1 MLRGMRQASTNWLG
15 RIVMAVVL
23 GTIAVSFAIWGIGD
37 IFRGFGR
44 STVAKIGSTEITTEQ
59 FRQIY
64 NDRIQQLGRELGRPI
79 SPEQARLLRL
89 DQQLAGQLVAE
100 AALDQRARQ
109 LRLNVSDAEVAKQIM
124 NDPTFKSPTGNFDR
138 ARFEQIIRNAGFTEQ
153 RFTAEQKRLTMR
165 REVADTVSAELTP
178 PKTMADAQ
186 NRYDNEQRAIDY
198 VVLDS
203 TKAGD
208 IPAPTPELIAKY
220 YDEHKGDFRAPEYRT
235 ISLLSV
241 SPADLAKPADV
252 SDAHAKRFYDLNAAR
267 FGTPERRHIE
277 QISFPNADEAQAA
290 RTRLEKS
297 ELTFDALAKERGLS
311 EKDIDLG
318 MIAKSAIIDKAVA
331 DAAFSLKEGE
341 ISAPIKGLFGTM
353 LVHVV
358 KIEPENVKPFDQ
370 VKDEI
375 KQTLATDRARG
386 DIATIHDKVEDERA
400 AGSRLTEVA
409 QKLNLK
415 ARTID
420 AVDRQGRDPEGK
432 PIADL
437 PPANIISSAFTSDVG
452 VDNEPVQMAGGGYA
466 WFEVLGVKPSK
477 ERTVDEVRDQ
487 VEQRWREDQIA
498 ERLKAKANEIV
509 EKVKGGIS
517 LNDVASAEGLNV
529 QTTFGIKRSGNAGSM
544 PPAVVSGVFATPKDG
559 AGSAEGKE
567 ASERIVFLVT
577 DISVPAFDAASA
589 EGKKIDDTMRR
600 SITEDLLA
608 QYVARLQNDLGATI
622 NMDAVRRS
630 VSGSSDKDQN

>member
-1 MLRGMRQASTNWLG
+1 MLRGMRQASANWLG

-109 LRLNVSDAEVAKQIM
+109 LRLNVSDADVAKQIM
-124 NDPTFKSPTGNFDR
+124 NDPTFKSPTGQFDR

-165 REVADTVSAELTP
+165 REVADTVGAELSP
-178 PKTMADAQ
+178 PKAMADAQ

-203 TKAGD
+203 AKAGD
-208 IPAPTPELIAKY
+208 IPAPTPEQIAKY
-220 YDEHKGDFRAPEYRT
+220 YDEHKSQFRAPEYRT
-235 ISLLSV
+235 VALLSV
-241 SPADLAKPADV
+241 APADLAKPADV
-252 SDAHAKRFYDLNAAR
+252 TDADAKRFYDANAGR
-267 FGTPERRHIE
+267 FGTPERRQIE
-277 QISFPNADEAQAA
+277 QIAFPNADEAQAA
-290 RTRLEKS
+290 RTRLDKS
-297 ELTFDALAKERGLS
+297 ELTFEALAKERGLS
-311 EKDIDLG
+311 EKDIDIGL
-318 MIAKSAIIDKAVA
+318 IAKSAIIDKAVA
-331 DAAFSLKEGE
+331 DAAFALKEGE
-341 ISAPIKGLFGTM
+341 TSAPIKGMFGTM

-370 VKDEI
+370 VAAEI

-386 DIATIHDKVEDERA
+386 DIAAIHDKVEDERA
-400 AGSRLTEVA
+400 AGSRLTEIG

-432 PIADL
+432 PIGDL
-437 PPANIISSAFTSDVG
+437 PSGNLISAAFNSDVG
-452 VDNEPVQMAGGGYA
+452 VDNEPVQMTGGGYL
-466 WFEVLGVKPSK
+466 WFDVLGVKPSR
-477 ERTVDEVRDQ
+477 ERPLDEVRGQ

-498 ERLKAKANEIV
+498 ERLKAKASEII
-509 EKVKGGIS
+509 EKVKGGTS
-517 LNDVASAEGLNV
+517 LNDAAAAAGLNV
-529 QTTFGIKRSGNAGSM
+529 QTTFGLKRSGNAGSM

-559 AGSAEGKE
+559 VGSAEGKDATE
-567 ASERIVFLVT
+567 YIVFHVT
-577 DISVPAFDAASA
+577 DVSVPAFEAASP
-589 EGKKIDDTMRR
+589 EGKKISDTMRR

-608 QYVARLQNDLGATI
+608 QYVARLQTDLGATI

-630 VSGSSDKDQN
+630 VSGGSDQN

>member
-1 MLRGMRQASTNWLG
+1 MRQASANWLG

-23 GTIAVSFAIWGIGD
+23 GMIAVSFAIWGIGD

-79 SPEQARLLRL
+79 TPDQARLLRL

-124 NDPTFKSPTGNFDR
+124 NDPTFKSPTGQFDR

-165 REVADTVSAELTP
+165 REVADTVSAELSP

-203 TKAGD
+203 AKAGD
-208 IPAPTPELIAKY
+208 IPAPTPEQIAKY
-220 YDEHKGDFRAPEYRT
+220 YDEHKSEFRAPEYRT
-235 ISLLSV
+235 VALLSV
-241 SPADLAKPADV
+241 SPADLAKAADV
-252 SDAHAKRFYDLNAAR
+252 SDADAKRFYDANALR

-277 QISFPNADEAQAA
+277 QIAFPNADEAQAA
-290 RTRLEKS
+290 RTRLDKS
-297 ELTFDALAKERGLS
+297 ELTFEALAKERGLS
-311 EKDIDLG
+311 EKDIDIGLV
-318 MIAKSAIIDKAVA
+318 AKSAIIDKAVA
-331 DAAFSLKEGE
+331 DAAFALKEGE
-341 ISAPIKGLFGTM
+341 TSAPIKGMFGTM

-358 KIEPENVKPFDQ
+358 KVEPENVKPFDQ
-370 VKDEI
+370 VAAEI

-386 DIATIHDKVEDERA
+386 DIAAIHDKVEDERA
-400 AGSRLTEVA
+400 AGSRLTEIA

-432 PIADL
+432 PVGDL
-437 PPANIISSAFTSDVG
+437 PPANLISSVFNSDVG
-452 VDNEPVQMAGGGYA
+452 VENEPVQMTGGGYL
-466 WFEVLGVKPSK
+466 WFDVLGVKPSR
-477 ERTVDEVRDQ
+477 ERTLDEVRKQ
-487 VEQRWREDQIA
+487 VEERWRDDQIA
-498 ERLKAKANEIV
+498 EHLQAKANDIV
-509 EKVKGGIS
+509 EKVKAGTS
-517 LNDVASAEGLNV
+517 LNDLASAEGLNV

-544 PPAVVSGVFATPKDG
+544 PPAVVTGVFATPKDG
-559 AGSAEGKE
+559 VGSAEGKE
-567 ASERIVFLVT
+567 ATERIVFHVT
-577 DISVPAFDAASA
+577 DVSVPAFDATSP
-589 EGKKIDDTMRR
+589 EGRKIDDTMRR

-608 QYVARLQNDLGATI
+608 QYVARLQTDLGATI

-630 VSGSSDKDQN
+630 VSGSSDQN

>member
-1 MLRGMRQASTNWLG
+1 MRQASTNWLG

-252 SDAHAKRFYDLNAAR
+252 SDADAKRFYDLNAAR

-630 VSGSSDKDQN
+630 VSGSSDQDQN